1 MELYLICLG
10 VGFAVGFGVRSV
22 ISQHRRA
29 RIRRKR
35 IEAGLWFKKIGA
47 AKTALKATAT
57 TTRDGLRKSRPPPVS
72 LPVRSDF

>member
-29 RIRRKR
+29 RV

-57 TTRDGLRKSRPPPVS
+57 TTRDGLRKSRPLPVS